1 MRNVLMLA
9 DKLNSRI
16 KKGAGRIVWA
26 FDPQYGEKDPFS
38 KFRSIFS
45 EIHEEIAAVKF
56 NRQLI
61 LPAGL
66 KNQNLREI
74 ISLIKD
80 QEIPLIMDAKINDIG
95 YTNESIARNY
105 FEAGFDAVICNP
117 FIGEDGLKPI
127 FKTAEDLNKD
137 VILLVYMS
145 HSSAD
150 FGYGRKV
157 FLTESEK
164 KKFGKDHCYYY
175 ELFAD
180 LVNEI
185 GATGC
190 IVGATYPEKVQE
202 IRKILHND
210 KLIISPGIGAQGG
223 NSKKCRELGTD
234 FAIIGRAITEGQD
247 IKNYCVQ
254 MTKEL
259 H

>member
-1 MRNVLMLA
+1 MRNVLMLS
-9 DKLNSRI
+9 DKLNSRL

-38 KFRSIFS
+38 KFKATFS
-45 EIHEEIAAVKF
+45 EIQENIAAVKF

-61 LPAGL
+61 
-66 KNQNLREI
+66 
-74 ISLIKD
+74 
-80 QEIPLIMDAKINDIG
+80 IPLIMDAKINDIG

-105 FEAGFDAVICNP
+105 FDTGFDAVICNP
-117 FIGEDGLKPI
+117 FIGKDGLTPI
-127 FKTAEDLNKD
+127 IKAAEDLNKD

-145 HSSAD
+145 HSSAN

-157 FLTESEK
+157 VLTESEK
-164 KKFGKDHCYYY
+164 NKFGKEHCYYY

-190 IVGATYPEKVQE
+190 IVGATYPEKIQA
-202 IRKILHND
+202 IRSILNND
-210 KLIISPGIGAQGG
+210 KLIFSPGVGAQGG
-223 NSKKCRELGTD
+223 DSKKSRAMGMD
-234 FAIIGRAITEGQD
+234 YAIIGRAITEGQNV
-247 IKNYCVQ
+247 KKYCEQ

-259 H
+259 Q